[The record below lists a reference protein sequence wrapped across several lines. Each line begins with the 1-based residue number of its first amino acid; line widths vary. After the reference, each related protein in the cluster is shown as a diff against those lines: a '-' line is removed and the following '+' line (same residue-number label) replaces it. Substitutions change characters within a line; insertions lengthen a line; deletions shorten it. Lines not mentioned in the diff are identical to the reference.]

1 MKLLSLVAVL
11 LLLSLSPAVL
21 WAADASVTL
30 KEALDRALQ
39 QNHLVR
45 GAAYER
51 DAAEREVAVSR
62 SRYFPRIMFDES
74 FGASN
79 SPTRVF
85 MMKLDEGRFTN
96 DDFQIG
102 NLNHP
107 AVHSDFQTSLS
118 LEQPLLDFSVGYLK
132 TMAEKDADRQREL
145 FGQRRE
151 DVGFSVFS
159 AYLEVQKAR
168 AMLAA
173 AEKDVAEARE
183 HFRVAKVRNEQ
194 GVGLKSD
201 ELRART
207 FLSETEQQNITAIND
222 LKLAKMRLALAA
234 GGEAG
239 DYLDIDGDVTTEP
252 FRMSEEEVVHEALQS
267 RPDLKGTAKL
277 VEKADAAVGLAR
289 SAWLPTLYADASYQM
304 NDRDIPLGRDN
315 DAWAVGASLRWE
327 IFDGLRRSNDQARAR
342 ASRQAAA
349 QYQEQLR
356 NEIVLQ
362 VRESILRRE
371 EAGKRLEVARH
382 AFLAADEATRLV
394 SKRFEN
400 GLATIVDLLD
410 SQSALNRT
418 RTGLVKSET
427 DYLLATGRI
436 YYAAGIFLK
445 EIDR

>member
-1 MKLLSLVAVL
+1 MKSLVVMLVLLSLFPSA
-11 LLLSLSPAVL
+11 L

-39 QNHLVR
+39 QNRLVR

-51 DAAEREVAVSR
+51 EAAERQVAVSR
-62 SRYFPRIMFDES
+62 SRYFPRIMLDES

-85 MMKLDEGRFTN
+85 MMKLNEGRFTSN
-96 DDFQIG
+96 DFQID

-107 AVHSDFQTSLS
+107 AVHSDFQTTLS
-118 LEQPLLDFSVGYLK
+118 LEQPLVDFSVGYLK
-132 TMAEKDADRQREL
+132 RMAEKDADRQNAL
-145 FGQRRE
+145 FDQRRE
-151 DVGFSVFS
+151 DVGFAVFA
-159 AYLEVQKAR
+159 AYLEVQKTR

-183 HFRVAKVRNEQ
+183 HFRVAKVRSEQ

-207 FLSETEQQNITAIND
+207 FLSETEQRDITAIND
-222 LKLAKMRLALAA
+222 LKLAKMRLALAT
-234 GGEAG
+234 GGDAG
-239 DYLDIDGDVTTEP
+239 DYLDIAADVTTEP
-252 FRMSEEEVVHEALQS
+252 FRMNEDEVIRAALQS

-315 DAWAVGASLRWE
+315 DAWGVGASLRWE
-327 IFDGLRRSNDQARAR
+327 LFDGLRRSNDQERAR
-342 ASRQAAA
+342 AARQAAG
-349 QYQEQLR
+349 QYLEQSRQEV
-356 NEIVLQ
+356 VLQ

-382 AFLAADEATRLV
+382 AYLAAEEATRLV

-418 RTGLVKSET
+418 RTGLVESET

-436 YYAAGIFLK
+436 YHVAGIFLK